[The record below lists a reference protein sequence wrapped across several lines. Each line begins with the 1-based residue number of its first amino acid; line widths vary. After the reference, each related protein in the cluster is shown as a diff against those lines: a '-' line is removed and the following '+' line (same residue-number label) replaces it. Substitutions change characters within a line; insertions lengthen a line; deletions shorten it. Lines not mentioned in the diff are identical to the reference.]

1 MRALK
6 STIVGLA
13 AILIVG
19 VLTPL
24 ASAHTVTMESIDAG
38 WANLYASEHR
48 ASVVKVPVAN
58 SAHVEKQSEFKINYT
73 DVPENEKP
81 AIEAALNVWSQ
92 NWKSSVPVTID
103 ASYSRQAST
112 SVLALATPVKYFRN
126 FPGAPSSDLYY
137 PSAMANAIAGKDLD
151 PQNPEI
157 SIQINSVMSSSFY
170 LGTDGNCPTDSY
182 DLESIILHEMG
193 HGLGFLSND
202 SYDPA
207 FGFGSIDQPTPF
219 DAYAQLPDGRRLMD
233 IDSPSLELGTA
244 LVNTLVWAGK
254 NGIAANNGVK
264 PLLYTPN
271 PYEPGS
277 SISHLDERSFS
288 STGENAVMTPNL
300 AAGEVFHAPGSI
312 LLAMLQDMREKPPAG
327 VATAAPNVPRNVKA
341 LVGDKSAIVT
351 WNPPTNYRTAQVSSY
366 TVKVNQS
373 GLTQSTDSTSLT
385 IPNLKNG
392 QSYSFT
398 VTATNVIGTSAAATT
413 NAVVPQSSWV
423 KSTIDSTSDAKNLA
437 TTTFQGLPVV
447 VYSDSVHGQIKL
459 ATYTG
464 KKWNIQIIDGN
475 GGSGG
480 TGGPGGRTAHDVSGY
495 VSLCTSG
502 VGKKQVLN
510 IFYADLTDKDLRYA
524 SYDGKKW
531 NFDIVDGNGA
541 KIQDFK
547 EIARVRTASDVSV
560 SSACVSTPDGLQ
572 VFYRDDSQG
581 VLLGAVR
588 SGKSWRYEEVDGDRA
603 TDGRTTGDVAFHLKA
618 TAIGKAVY
626 LLYDSPLKVNSDH
639 LPIQGEIREATRS
652 SAYPEDWVYS
662 TPDPTGK
669 NVTIAG
675 FDVSMSTLGTSIS
688 AAWLGSGGLTIP
700 AADQVRWTT
709 LGATTDP
716 ISAATD
722 NYGVPTAPIAFNG
735 RRILF
740 GCGTRLCVINT
751 SDRQISLVSTSDF
764 TSIQSVQWIVINKI
778 TYALVGADGKL
789 SLFKAI

>member
-6 STIVGLA
+6 SSTIGLA
-13 AILIVG
+13 AVLLLSA
-19 VLTPL
+19 LTPL
-24 ASAHTVTMESIDAG
+24 AGARALTPTSAGMQTIDAG
-38 WANLYASEHR
+38 WTNLYATAHQAAITKAPLTHS
-48 ASVVKVPVAN
+48 AN
-58 SAHVEKQSEFKINYT
+58 LDKQSDFKISYT
-73 DVPENEKP
+73 DVPDNEKP
-81 AIEAALNVWSQ
+81 AIEAAIAVWSQ
-92 NWKSSVPVTID
+92 NWKSSVPVNIEAT
-103 ASYSRQAST
+103 YSRQQST
-112 SVLALATPVKYFRN
+112 SVLASATPVKYFRN
-126 FPGAPSSDLYY
+126 FPGAPSPDLYY
-137 PSAMANAIAGKDLD
+137 ASAMANAIAGKDLD
-151 PQNPEI
+151 PRNPEI
-157 SIQINSVMSSSFY
+157 SIQINSVMASSFY
-170 LGTDGNCPTDSY
+170 LGIDGNCPSDSY
-182 DLESIILHEMG
+182 DLESIILHELG

-207 FGFGSIDQPTPF
+207 FGYGSIDQPTPY

-233 IDSPSLELGTA
+233 LDSPSLELGNA
-244 LVNTLVWAGK
+244 LVNTLVWSGK
-254 NGIAANNGVK
+254 HAIAANNGVK

-277 SISHLDERSFS
+277 SVSHLDEKTFS

-300 AAGEVFHAPGSI
+300 ASGEVFHAPGTI

-351 WNPPTNYRTAQVSSY
+351 WDPPTNYRSAQVSSY
-366 TVKVNQS
+366 TVKVNQT
-373 GLTQSTDSTSLT
+373 GLTQTTDSTQLT

-398 VTATNVIGTSAAATT
+398 VTATNVIGTSSAATT

-423 KSTIDSTSDAKNLA
+423 KSTIDPSADAKNLA
-437 TTTFQGLPVV
+437 TTTFQGAPVV
-447 VYSDSVHGQIKL
+447 VYSDSVHGQIKM
-459 ATYTG
+459 ATYSNKRWITRT
-464 KKWNIQIIDGN
+464 IDGA

-480 TGGPGGRTAHDVSGY
+480 RTTHDVSGY
-495 VSLCTSG
+495 ISLCTSG
-502 VGKKQVLN
+502 AGKMQVLN

-524 SYDGKKW
+524 AYDGKSW
-531 NFDIVDGNGA
+531 SFDIVDGNGP
-541 KIQDFK
+541 KIQDYK
-547 EIARVRTASDVSV
+547 EPYRVRTASDVSV

-603 TDGRTTGDVAFHLKA
+603 TDGRTTGDVAFHIKA
-618 TAIGKAVY
+618 TAIGRKVY
-626 LLYDSPLKVNSDH
+626 LIYDSTLKVNLDK
-639 LPIQGEIREATRS
+639 LAIQGEIREATRS

-675 FDVSMSTLGTSIS
+675 YDVALNTSGTLIN

-709 LGATTDP
+709 VDSTDDP
-716 ISAATD
+716 SFSATD
-722 NYGVPTAPIAFNG
+722 SYGVPTAPIATNG

-751 SDRQISLVSTSDF
+751 SDRRISLVSTSDF
-764 TSIQSVQWIVINKI
+764 SSIQSVQWIVINKI